1 MNTILALPPSQVKS
15 IYKNYFGTKNRERLD
30 MILEPFQAIIQLCLL
45 GHCPVGTKLR
55 IQNNLLTLHFP
66 VIYQGISRWYNDDK
80 KDDLYY
86 LFHVIRRFNLWFK
99 NDNEKLSKEEYEL
112 LASNASLGLS
122 NLVKTYE
129 NSENS
134 PIIYVIQMYKTLLNS
149 SQINMDEDNDM
160 NDDKINKDMNSNI
173 DSIFKNIIN
182 IYNKE
187 LKEIIFNLIRLC
199 EKEKNSDIKIKYI
212 NGLNE
217 ILNDTHLQI
226 KKWIND
232 KLII

>member
-1 MNTILALPPSQVKS
+1 MNTILSLPPSQVKS
-15 IYKNYFGTKNRERLD
+15 IYKNYFGTKNREKLD

-45 GHCPVGTKLR
+45 GHCPIGTKLR
-55 IQNNLLTLHFP
+55 IQNNLLSLHFP

-99 NDNEKLSKEEYEL
+99 NNNDYISKKEYEL
-112 LASNASLGLS
+112 LVSNASLGLT
-122 NLVKTYE
+122 NLIKTYE
-129 NSENS
+129 NSDNS
-134 PIIYVIQMYKTLLNS
+134 PIIYVIQMYKTLLHSN
-149 SQINMDEDNDM
+149 QLNIDDDNYI
-160 NDDKINKDMNSNI
+160 NDDKISKDMSNNI
-173 DSIFKNIIN
+173 DNIFKNIVN

-187 LKEIIFNLIRLC
+187 LKEIIFNLIKIC
-199 EKEKNSDIKIKYI
+199 ENEKNNDIKIKYI

-217 ILNDTHLQI
+217 ILNETNLKI